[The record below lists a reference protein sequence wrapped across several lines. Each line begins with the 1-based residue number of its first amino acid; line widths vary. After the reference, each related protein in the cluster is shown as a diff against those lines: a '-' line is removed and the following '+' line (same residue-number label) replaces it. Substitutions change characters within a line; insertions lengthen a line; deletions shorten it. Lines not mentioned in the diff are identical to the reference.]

1 MIEVKKIQALKKQA
15 NYLLSQVD
23 INNPTSSIAR
33 DYVSRTGL
41 TRSDIT
47 DKIDKIKSCCS
58 VVELTANY
66 TEVDHVVEQILSVT
80 NANFCKQHAVCPV
93 CADRS
98 QNRRRARY
106 NEPIKEQASLVKEGK
121 RHAYILTFTIA
132 DGESLSERLSNLKQS
147 KLEWRKMGQ
156 KRKKGFSNGEARKIK
171 AGLSTI
177 EIKRG
182 SGSKLWHVHA
192 HELIFTD
199 SPLDYGIYDQNKK
212 KELKKI
218 YGDNIPKEVLDA
230 IVDET
235 AMFNGEE
242 IAVSKISKEWLKAT
256 GGESIDISVEP
267 LYHVP
272 SKGKASEK
280 KRRKCASMSFEQ
292 SIAYQAKEV
301 LKYMSKASENTPEDM
316 LDIITDTYNKRMV
329 ATYGEFRGVPGSDYE
344 IENHPE
350 SENYVIVW
358 DKDNQDYNRPI
369 PGKMQ
374 DFQQEETDTRKKV
387 AQMLGQYRRERRN
400 ILQVLGERTDIAEQL
415 DTLKATFKESVSKM
429 WQFYRNKV
437 RRDRD
442 SKDCDNYNP
451 VLALQDF
458 YISATSKDLYDFAF

>member
-1 MIEVKKIQALKKQA
+1 MIEIKKLQALKKQA
-15 NYLLSQVD
+15 NILLTQVD
-23 INNPTSSIAR
+23 INNPVSSIAQN
-33 DYVSRTGL
+33 YVSRTGL

-58 VVELTANY
+58 VVELSATY
-66 TEVDHVVEQILSVT
+66 TEVDHVVEQVMSVVSG
-80 NANFCKQHAVCPV
+80 NFCKQHAVCPV

-121 RHAYILTFTIA
+121 RYAYILTFTIK
-132 DGESLSERLSNLKQS
+132 DGVSLAERLSNLKQS

-156 KRKKGFSNGEARKIK
+156 KRKKAFSNGEAKKIK

-182 SGSKLWHVHA
+182 SDSGLWHVHA

-199 SPLDYGIYDQNKK
+199 SPLDYQVYDQQIK
-212 KELKKI
+212 KELQKKF
-218 YGDNIPKEVLDA
+218 GSKIPKEVLKAAA
-230 IVDET
+230 IET
-235 AMFNGEE
+235 AIFNGEE
-242 IAVSKISKEWLKAT
+242 VAVSKISKEWLKAT
-256 GGESIDISVEP
+256 GGESISIDVEP
-267 LYHVP
+267 LQHIPKNTSY
-272 SKGKASEK
+272 K
-280 KRRKCASMSFEQ
+280 KQRKCASMSFEQ

-301 LKYMSKASENTPEDM
+301 LKYMSKPSENTPEDM
-316 LDIITDTYNKRMV
+316 LEIITDTYNKRMV
-329 ATYGEFRGVPGSDYE
+329 ATYGEFRGIPGNDYE
-344 IENHPE
+344 IENKPD

-358 DKDNQDYNRPI
+358 DKDVQDYKKPI

-374 DFQQEETDTRKKV
+374 DFQQEETDTRKRV

-400 ILQVLGERTDIAEQL
+400 IISSNEDTSSMAERLDQL
-415 DTLKATFKESVSKM
+415 KSTFKEAVSKV

-442 SKDCDNYNP
+442 SKECDNYNP
-451 VLALQDF
+451 IVSLQGL
-458 YISATSKDLYDFAF
+458 YIEATSQDLYDFAF